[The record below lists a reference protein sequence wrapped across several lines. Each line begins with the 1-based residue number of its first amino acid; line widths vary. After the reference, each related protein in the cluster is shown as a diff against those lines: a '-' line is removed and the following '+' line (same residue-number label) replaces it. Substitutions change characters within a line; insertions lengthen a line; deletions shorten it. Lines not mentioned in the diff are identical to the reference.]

1 MTDAWLEDL
10 ARETCLSLLRENS
23 VGRIAVV
30 IDEFP
35 IVLPVNYR
43 LVETSGVTWVA
54 VRTRPGNV
62 LDRVPMPVAFEIDAI
77 DPVHRQ
83 GWSVLVR
90 GHLQHVNPDAADF
103 RRPVRSRTMACVR
116 TQCLARDRTVLDHGP
131 PAARRRVG
139 MGVPPE
145 RLPLRR
151 EAGAGSD
158 CTR

>member
-10 ARETCLSLLRENS
+10 SSDACLSRLRDNS

-30 IDEFP
+30 VDEFP

-62 LDRVPMPVAFEIDAI
+62 LDRAPMPAAFEIDAI
-77 DPVHRQ
+77 DPVHHQ

-90 GHLQHVNPDAADF
+90 GTLQHVNPDAADF
-103 RRPVRSRTMACVR
+103 RTRFDPEPW
-116 TQCLARDRTVLDHGP
+116 LAS
-131 PAARRRVG
+131 
-139 MGVPPE
+139 E
-145 RLPLRR
+145 R
-151 EAGAGSD
+151 EAWLVIEPFAI
-158 CTR
+158 TRRQLHAAESACGLNPR